1 MISMQIYIKRDEGL
15 RLKPYHC
22 QAGKLTIGYGRNLEA
37 KGISIKEAE
46 YLFKNDLKIIS
57 KQVANRIEFYKKLS
71 YKRKMVLVDMAFNMG
86 IEGLLGF
93 KKMLSALKRRDFME
107 AGKELMRS
115 KYAEQVKTRALQ
127 NYIYIVEG

>member
-1 MISMQIYIKRDEGL
+1 MQIYIKRNEGL
-15 RLKPYHC
+15 RLKPYQC
-22 QAGKLTIGYGRNLEA
+22 KAGKLTIGYGRNLEA

-46 YLFKNDLKIIS
+46 YLFKNDLKIVA
-57 KQVANRIEFYKKLS
+57 KQVANRIEFYRKLS

-93 KKMLSALKRRDFME
+93 KKMLAALKRGDFLE
-107 AGKELMRS
+107 AGKEVMRS

>member
-1 MISMQIYIKRDEGL
+1 MQIYIKRNEGL
-15 RLKPYHC
+15 RLKPYLC
-22 QAGKLTIGYGRNLEA
+22 KAGKLTIGYGRNLEA
-37 KGISIKEAE
+37 KGISYKEAE
-46 YLFKNDLKIIS
+46 YLFRNDLKIVA
-57 KQVANRIEFYKKLS
+57 KQVANRIEFYRKLS

-93 KKMLSALKRRDFME
+93 KKMLAAMKRREFLE

>member
-1 MISMQIYIKRDEGL
+1 MISMQIYIKRNEGL
-15 RLKPYHC
+15 RLKPYRC

-46 YLFKNDLKIIS
+46 YLFKNDINIVT
-57 KQVANRIEFYKKLS
+57 KQVANRIEFYRKLS

-93 KKMLSALKRRDFME
+93 KKMLTALKSRDFME

>member
-1 MISMQIYIKRDEGL
+1 MISMQTYIKRNEGL
-15 RLKPYHC
+15 RLKPYRC

-46 YLFKNDLKIIS
+46 YLFRNDINIVT
-57 KQVANRIEFYKKLS
+57 KQVAIRIEFYRKLS
-71 YKRKMVLVDMAFNMG
+71 YKRKLVLVDMAFNMG

-93 KKMLSALKRRDFME
+93 KKMLAAMKSGDFRE

-127 NYIYIVEG
+127 NYIYVLEG

>member
-1 MISMQIYIKRDEGL
+1 MISMQIYIKRNEGL

-22 QAGKLTIGYGRNLEA
+22 KAGKLTIAYGRNLEA

-46 YLFKNDLKIIS
+46 YLFKNDLKILA
-57 KQVANRIEFYKKLS
+57 KQVANRIEFYRKLS

>member
-1 MISMQIYIKRDEGL
+1 MISMQTYIKRNEGL
-15 RLKPYHC
+15 RLKPYRF

-46 YLFKNDLKIIS
+46 YLFRNDMKIVA
-57 KQVANRIEFYKKLS
+57 KQVAIRIEFYRKLS
-71 YKRKMVLVDMAFNMG
+71 YKRKIVLVDMAFNMG

-93 KKMLSALKRRDFME
+93 KKMLAAMKRGDFRE
-107 AGKELMRS
+107 AGKELLRS

-127 NYIYIVEG
+127 NYIYVLEG

>member
-1 MISMQIYIKRDEGL
+1 MISMQTYIKRNEGL

-22 QAGKLTIGYGRNLEA
+22 KAGKLTIGYGRNLEA
-37 KGISIKEAE
+37 KGISIKQAE
-46 YLFKNDLKIIS
+46 YLFGNDMKIVA

-93 KKMLSALKRRDFME
+93 KKMLGAMKRKDFME

>member
-1 MISMQIYIKRDEGL
+1 MISMQIYIKRNEGL
-15 RLKPYHC
+15 RLKPYYC

-46 YLFKNDLKIIS
+46 YLFRNDLKLVAN
-57 KQVANRIEFYKKLS
+57 QVAIRIEFYKKLS
-71 YKRKMVLVDMAFNMG
+71 YKRKLVLVDMAFNMG

-93 KKMLSALKRRDFME
+93 KKMLAAMKRKEYME

-115 KYAEQVKTRALQ
+115 KYAEQVKRRALQ
-127 NYIYIVEG
+127 NYIYMVEG

>member
-1 MISMQIYIKRDEGL
+1 MQIYIKRNEGL

-46 YLFKNDLKIIS
+46 YLFKNDLKIVI
-57 KQVANRIEFYKKLS
+57 KQVANRIEFYRELS

-93 KKMLSALKRRDFME
+93 KKMLAALKRSDFLE

>member
-1 MISMQIYIKRDEGL
+1 MQIYTKRNEGL

-22 QAGKLTIGYGRNLEA
+22 QGGKLSIGYGRNLEA
-37 KGISIKEAE
+37 RGISIKEAE
-46 YLFKNDLKIIS
+46 YLFKNDFKMVT
-57 KQVANRIEFYKKLS
+57 KQVANRIEFYKNLS
-71 YKRKMVLVDMAFNMG
+71 YKRKMVLIDMAFNMG

-93 KKMLSALKRRDFME
+93 KKMLAALKRRDFLE

>member
-1 MISMQIYIKRDEGL
+1 MISMQTYIKRNEGL

-22 QAGKLTIGYGRNLEA
+22 KAGKLTIGYGRNLEA
-37 KGISIKEAE
+37 KGISIKQAE
-46 YLFKNDLKIIS
+46 YLFGNDMKIVA

-93 KKMLSALKRRDFME
+93 KKMLGAMKCGRVAKDKKFLCKPI
-107 AGKELMRS
+107 EL
-115 KYAEQVKTRALQ
+115 
-127 NYIYIVEG
+127 I

>member
-1 MISMQIYIKRDEGL
+1 MISMQIYIKRNEGL
-15 RLKPYHC
+15 RLKPYQC
-22 QAGKLTIGYGRNLEA
+22 KAGKLTIGYGRNLEA

-46 YLFKNDLKIIS
+46 YLFKNDLKIVA
-57 KQVANRIEFYKKLS
+57 KQVENRIEFYRKLS

-93 KKMLSALKRRDFME
+93 KRMLAAMKRKDFME
-107 AGKELMRS
+107 AGKEVMRS

>member
-1 MISMQIYIKRDEGL
+1 MISTGIYVKRNEGL
-15 RLKPYHC
+15 RLKPYYC

-46 YLFKNDLKIIS
+46 YLFKNDLKMVT
-57 KQVANRIEFYKKLS
+57 KQIETRIEFYRKLS

-93 KKMLSALKRRDFME
+93 KKMLAALKRKDFME

>member
-1 MISMQIYIKRDEGL
+1 MQIYIKRNEGL
-15 RLKPYHC
+15 RLKPYRC

-46 YLFKNDLKIIS
+46 YLFKNDINIVT
-57 KQVANRIEFYKKLS
+57 KQVANRIEFYRKLS

-93 KKMLSALKRRDFME
+93 KKMLTALKSRDFME

>member
-1 MISMQIYIKRDEGL
+1 MQTYIKRNEGL

-22 QAGKLTIGYGRNLEA
+22 KAGKLTIGYGRNLEA

-46 YLFKNDLKIIS
+46 YLFENDLKIVA

-86 IEGLLGF
+86 IEGLLSF
-93 KKMLSALKRRDFME
+93 KKMLGAMKRKDFME

>member
-1 MISMQIYIKRDEGL
+1 MISMQIYIKRNEGL

-37 KGISIKEAE
+37 KGISIREAE
-46 YLFKNDLKIIS
+46 YLFKNDLKIVA
-57 KQVANRIEFYKKLS
+57 KQVANRIEFYRKLS

-93 KKMLSALKRRDFME
+93 KKMLAALKSRDFME

>member
-1 MISMQIYIKRDEGL
+1 MQIYIKRNEGL

-22 QAGKLTIGYGRNLEA
+22 QSGKLTIGYGRNLEA
-37 KGISIKEAE
+37 RGISIKEAE
-46 YLFKNDLKIIS
+46 YLFKNDLKIVA
-57 KQVANRIEFYKKLS
+57 KQVTNRIEFYRKLS

-93 KKMLSALKRRDFME
+93 KKMLAALKHRDFME

>member
-1 MISMQIYIKRDEGL
+1 MISMQTYIKRNEGL

-22 QAGKLTIGYGRNLEA
+22 KAGKLTIGYGRNLEA

-46 YLFKNDLKIIS
+46 YLFGNDMKIVA
-57 KQVANRIEFYKKLS
+57 KQVANRIKFYKKLS

-86 IEGLLGF
+86 IEGLLSF
-93 KKMLSALKRRDFME
+93 KKMLGAMKRRDFME